1 MVGKHCYNCKY
12 YMWGVC
18 LHKESAY
25 CNHSELWTP
34 VGFGDYDISMFNL
47 PYDIK
52 DMIEFGIYTEEEIVN
67 MIRKH
72 GINRLTGYETIGGH
86 VHAISLT
93 TDMDVIVAKL
103 AEYEDADQHG
113 RLIFLDEDS
122 DD

>member
-18 LHKESAY
+18 LHKESTN

-34 VGFGDYDISMFNL
+34 VGFGYYDISMFNL
-47 PYDIK
+47 PYDIN
-52 DMIEFGIYTEEEIVN
+52 DMIEIGIYTEEEIVN

-72 GINRLTGYETIGGH
+72 GISRLTGYETVDGH
-86 VHAISLT
+86 VHAIPLV

-103 AEYEDADQHG
+103 AEYEDAEQHCK
-113 RLIFLDEDS
+113 LIFLDEDS
-122 DD
+122 DN

>member
-18 LHKESAY
+18 LHKERSY

-34 VGFGDYDISMFNL
+34 VGLGNYDISMFDL
-47 PYDIK
+47 PYDIN
-52 DMIEFGIYTEEEIVN
+52 DMVEIGIYTEEEIIN

-72 GINRLTGYETIGGH
+72 GISRLTDYVIVGGH
-86 VHAISLT
+86 AHAIPLT

-103 AEYEDADQHG
+103 AEYEDAEQHG
-113 RLIFLDEDS
+113 RIIFLDEDS
-122 DD
+122 DE